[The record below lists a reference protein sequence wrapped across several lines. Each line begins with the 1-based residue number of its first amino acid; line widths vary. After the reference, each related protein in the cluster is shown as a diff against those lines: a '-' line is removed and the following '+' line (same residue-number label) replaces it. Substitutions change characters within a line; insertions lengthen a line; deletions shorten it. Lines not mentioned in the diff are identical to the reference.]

1 MTITVPS
8 ESRDALMNR
17 LTDLGCLGITDLEE
31 RIIAY
36 FDGGCDI
43 TAVTDGLNV
52 FREVLRES
60 GLDPDFAFESV
71 NLPDKDWN
79 EIWKQNIRPIDVGG
93 IFMLLPSWEKE
104 QPDRINLV
112 IETGMV
118 FGTGHHYTTQTCLL
132 LIKRYLNHHAKERF
146 LDVGTG
152 TGILAICASKLGFR
166 DVVGVDIDPL
176 AVDAA
181 PGNVRL
187 NHLSNV
193 LIREGGIT
201 AADGAFDFIAAN
213 LLSEIILSIVPDI
226 AARLKDTGI
235 ALLSGIMVG
244 QEGPIITSMEQ
255 VGLKCVDKV
264 MADIWISLVFKKQ
277 LA

>member
-1 MTITVPS
+1 MTAPHDRRHYS
-8 ESRDALMNR
+8 YS
-17 LTDLGCLGITDLEE
+17 
-31 RIIAY
+31 AY
-36 FDGGCDI
+36 ADPKMARTFDDRRFGGPI
-43 TAVTDGLNV
+43 GELVAGTQAH
-52 FREVLRES
+52 VLANFI
-60 GLDPDFAFESV
+60 G
-71 NLPDKDWN
+71 
-79 EIWKQNIRPIDVGG
+79 
-93 IFMLLPSWEKE
+93 
-104 QPDRINLV
+104 RIN
-112 IETGMV
+112 
-118 FGTGHHYTTQTCLL
+118 
-132 LIKRYLNHHAKERF
+132 ERSI